1 MSWAT
6 SYSHSNNM
14 YYNFP
19 AIMDDGRN
27 YASWQPGAEINNNLR
42 EKQGIITSSQYRKYL
57 IANADKIIKG
67 NQVDSFNETGL
78 NMSDYSNDNN
88 SNNTNN
94 NYNSNGPFIFNSA
107 VDNRK
112 PKGYETS
119 DLKNI
124 YLTRHQIQSRMV
136 SPVLTQEQLLK
147 KM

>member
-6 SYSHSNNM
+6 CYSDSNNM

-19 AIMDDGRN
+19 PIMHDGRN

-42 EKQGIITSSQYRKYL
+42 EKQGIISNSQYRKYL
-57 IANADKIIKG
+57 IANADKIIRG
-67 NQVDSFNETGL
+67 NQVESFNGTGL
-78 NMSDYSNDNN
+78 NMSNYKNDNN
-88 SNNTNN
+88 T
-94 NYNSNGPFIFNSA
+94 NGPFIFNSA

-124 YLTRHQIQSRMV
+124 YLSRHQLQSRMV
-136 SPVLTQEQLLK
+136 TPVLTQAQLFK
-147 KM
+147 

>member
-6 SYSHSNNM
+6 RYSHSNNM

-42 EKQGIITSSQYRKYL
+42 EKHGIITNSQYRKYL
-57 IANADKIIKG
+57 IANADKIIRG

-78 NMSDYSNDNN
+78 NMSNYNSDNN
-88 SNNTNN
+88 ANNANN
-94 NYNSNGPFIFNSA
+94 ANNSNGPFIFNSA

-112 PKGYETS
+112 PQGYETS

-124 YLTRHQIQSRMV
+124 YLTRHQLYSRMIT
-136 SPVLTQEQLLK
+136 PVLTQQQLF

>member
-6 SYSHSNNM
+6 CYSDSNNM

-19 AIMDDGRN
+19 PIMHDGRN

-42 EKQGIITSSQYRKYL
+42 EKQGIISNSQYRKYL
-57 IANADKIIKG
+57 IANADKIIRG
-67 NQVDSFNETGL
+67 NQVESFNETGL
-78 NMSDYSNDNN
+78 NMSNYKNDNN
-88 SNNTNN
+88 T
-94 NYNSNGPFIFNSA
+94 NGPFIFNSA

-124 YLTRHQIQSRMV
+124 YLSRHQLQSRMV
-136 SPVLTQEQLLK
+136 TPVLTQAQLFK
-147 KM
+147 

>member
-6 SYSHSNNM
+6 CYSDSNNM

-19 AIMDDGRN
+19 PIMHDGRN

-42 EKQGIITSSQYRKYL
+42 EKQGIISNSQYRKYL
-57 IANADKIIKG
+57 IANADKIIRG
-67 NQVDSFNETGL
+67 NQVESFNETGL
-78 NMSDYSNDNN
+78 NMSNYNNDNN
-88 SNNTNN
+88 T
-94 NYNSNGPFIFNSA
+94 NGPFIFNSA

-124 YLTRHQIQSRMV
+124 YLSRHQLQSRMV
-136 SPVLTQEQLLK
+136 TPVLTQAQLFK
-147 KM
+147 

>member
-6 SYSHSNNM
+6 RYSHSNNM

-27 YASWQPGAEINNNLR
+27 YASWQPGSEINNNLR
-42 EKQGIITSSQYRKYL
+42 EKHGIITNSQYRKYL
-57 IANADKIIKG
+57 IANADKIIRG

-78 NMSDYSNDNN
+78 NMSNYNSDNN
-88 SNNTNN
+88 ANNANN
-94 NYNSNGPFIFNSA
+94 ANNSNGPFIFNSA

-112 PKGYETS
+112 PQGHETS

-124 YLTRHQIQSRMV
+124 YLTRHQLYGRMIT
-136 SPVLTQEQLLK
+136 PVLTQQQLF

>member
-6 SYSHSNNM
+6 CYSDLNNM

-19 AIMDDGRN
+19 PIMHDGRN

-42 EKQGIITSSQYRKYL
+42 EKQGIISNSQYRKYL
-57 IANADKIIKG
+57 IANADKIIRG
-67 NQVDSFNETGL
+67 NQVESFNETGL
-78 NMSDYSNDNN
+78 NMSNYNNDNN
-88 SNNTNN
+88 T
-94 NYNSNGPFIFNSA
+94 NGPFIFNSA

-124 YLTRHQIQSRMV
+124 YLSRHQLQSRMV
-136 SPVLTQEQLLK
+136 TPVLTQAQLFK
-147 KM
+147 

>member
-6 SYSHSNNM
+6 CYSDSNNM

-19 AIMDDGRN
+19 PIMHDGRN

-42 EKQGIITSSQYRKYL
+42 EKQGIISNSQYRKYL
-57 IANADKIIKG
+57 IANADKIIRG
-67 NQVDSFNETGL
+67 NQVESFNETGL
-78 NMSDYSNDNN
+78 NMSNYNNDNN
-88 SNNTNN
+88 T
-94 NYNSNGPFIFNSA
+94 NGPFIFNSA

-124 YLTRHQIQSRMV
+124 YLSRHQLQSRMV
-136 SPVLTQEQLLK
+136 TPVLTQKQLFK
-147 KM
+147 